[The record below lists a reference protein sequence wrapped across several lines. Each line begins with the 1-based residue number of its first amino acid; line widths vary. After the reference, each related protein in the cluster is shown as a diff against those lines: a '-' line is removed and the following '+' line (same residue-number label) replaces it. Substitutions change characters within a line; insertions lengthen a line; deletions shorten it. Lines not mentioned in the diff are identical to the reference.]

1 MVRKTISGD
10 EKRLNIKPL
19 MSSAQKVLILGHH
32 NADPDAVC
40 SMIAFRNLLVNINPE
55 AVCTLACDDV
65 SRLSKKILNIF
76 SPDIEILEQVE
87 GEYDLVVILD
97 TNSRLQLGHQF
108 KQYLDNPSQ
117 VIVIDHH
124 AENPNIGEIS
134 SHVLVD
140 STTSSTCELLIPLFE
155 ELDVKINELTAN
167 LLLCGIL
174 FDTRRFFY
182 AKKSTLS
189 AAIHLIDNDADY
201 QACINSLV
209 IRPDR
214 SERIA
219 RLKAA
224 GRLVVHTIDKWVI
237 VTAKIGA
244 FEASSCRGLIE
255 LGADVAIVG
264 GKPSA
269 DVVRISSRSTKE
281 FYESTGIKLGAD
293 VMSLLGEIIGGTGGG
308 HPNAAGANGRK
319 NRKEALLKSVELI
332 RTAILSRNKEE
343 TKKSN

>member
-1 MVRKTISGD
+1 M
-10 EKRLNIKPL
+10 NIRPL
-19 MSSAQKVLILGHH
+19 IANAQKVLILGHH

-40 SMIAFRNLLVNINPE
+40 SMIAFRNLLVDINPE
-55 AVCTLACDDV
+55 AICTLACDDV
-65 SRLSKKILNIF
+65 SRLSKQILHIF
-76 SPDIEILEQVE
+76 APDIEILEHVE
-87 GEYDLVVILD
+87 GEYDLVVVLD
-97 TNSRLQLGHQF
+97 TNSRLQLGPQF
-108 KQYLDNPSQ
+108 GQYLDNPSQ

-124 AENPNIGEIS
+124 AENPDVGEIA
-134 SHVLVD
+134 SHALVD
-140 STTSSTCELLIPLFE
+140 SATSSTCEMLTQLFE
-155 ELDVKINELTAN
+155 ELDVKIKEITAN

-189 AAIHLIDNDADY
+189 AAIRLIENGADY
-201 QACINSLV
+201 QSCINSLI

-244 FEASSCRGLIE
+244 FEASSCRGLVD

-281 FYESTGIKLGAD
+281 FYESTGVRLGAD
-293 VMSLLGEIIGGTGGG
+293 VMSLLGDIIGGTGGG

-332 RTAILSRNKEE
+332 RTAIMSQKKEE

>member
-1 MVRKTISGD
+1 MVRETISGD
-10 EKRLNIKPL
+10 EKRLNIQPL
-19 MSSAQKVLILGHH
+19 ILRAQKVLILGHH

-40 SMIAFRNLLVNINPE
+40 SMIAFRYLLMKKNPK
-55 AVCTLACDDV
+55 ADCTLACDDV
-65 SRLSKKILNIF
+65 SRLSKQILDLF
-76 SPDIEILEQVE
+76 APDIEIQEQVE
-87 GEYDLVVILD
+87 GEYDLIVVLD
-97 TNSRLQLGHQF
+97 SNSRLQVGPKF
-108 KQYLDNPSQ
+108 ERYLDNPTR
-117 VIVIDHH
+117 VVVIDHH
-124 AENPNIGEIS
+124 AENPDVGEIS

-140 STTSSTCELLIPLFE
+140 STTSSTCELLTQLFE
-155 ELDVKINELTAN
+155 ELGVKTNELTAN

-182 AKKSTLS
+182 ADKNTLS
-189 AAIHLIDNDADY
+189 AAIRLIDNGADY

-209 IRPDR
+209 IRPNR

-237 VTAKIGA
+237 VTAKVGA

-269 DVVRISSRSTKE
+269 DVVRISSRSTRE
-281 FYESTGIKLGAD
+281 FYESTGVNLGAD
-293 VMSLLGEIIGGTGGG
+293 VMSSLGEIIEGTGGG

-319 NRKEALLKSVELI
+319 NRKGALLKSVELI
-332 RTAILSRNKEE
+332 KIAIMRQKIEKDE
-343 TKKSN
+343 KSN

>member
-1 MVRKTISGD
+1 MVRETISGD
-10 EKRLNIKPL
+10 EKRLNIQPL
-19 MSSAQKVLILGHH
+19 ISHAQKVLILGHH

-40 SMIAFRNLLVNINPE
+40 SMIAFRNLLMDINPE

-65 SRLSKKILNIF
+65 SRLSKQILNLF
-76 SPDIEILEQVE
+76 APDVEILEQVE
-87 GEYDLVVILD
+87 GKYDLVVVLD
-97 TNSRLQLGHQF
+97 SNSRLQVGSKF
-108 KQYLDNPSQ
+108 EQYLDDPSR

-124 AENPNIGEIS
+124 AENPDIGEIS
-134 SHVLVD
+134 SHVIVD
-140 STTSSTCELLIPLFE
+140 STTSSTCELLTQLFE
-155 ELDVKINELTAN
+155 ELNVKITELTAN

-182 AKKSTLS
+182 AQKSTLS
-189 AAIHLIDNDADY
+189 IAIRLIDAGADY

-269 DVVRISSRSTKE
+269 DVVRISSRSTRE
-281 FYESTGIKLGAD
+281 FYESTGISLGAD
-293 VMSLLGEIIGGTGGG
+293 VMSPIGEIIGGTGGG

-332 RTAILSRNKEE
+332 KTALMHQKIEE